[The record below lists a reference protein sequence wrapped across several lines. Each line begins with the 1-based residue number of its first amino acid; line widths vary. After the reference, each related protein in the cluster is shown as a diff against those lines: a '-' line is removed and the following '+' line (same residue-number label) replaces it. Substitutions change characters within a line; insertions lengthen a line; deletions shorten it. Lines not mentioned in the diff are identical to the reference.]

1 MYLDEVFN
9 NFLGTLRATPDI
21 RFNNPSLE
29 QGKFVNDR
37 SRYYSGKSLLVSTDG
52 NIDGSARTTEIT
64 VQKPDL
70 DLIERSSGPEFET
83 ISEGFT
89 TGVPVSAGATTGTE
103 SLQNQN
109 QRSTASS
116 SAELRAYQALSD
128 KYEQEY
134 KVYADALKSYNL
146 FKQNYSFTSFLN
158 SFIKVVTKAG
168 SVNPVV
174 AEEFEIYYVNA
185 YGYRYRMPKAAPGS
199 PLPVATIPAYDPTAT
214 PKLVTLTQLAAFPIQ
229 GDVST
234 AKYEIKS
241 GQNMTLAGKI
251 LKFPHPGSGPRADEW
266 GMVYAWVNIEGVAHI
281 FDKSVLTASVNNSHE
296 SCWNKVK
303 SGNVVPFDSMESF
316 QTAMGGL
323 MGGLINQA
331 ATETGLVTDTSFI
344 CGEMPSRILALKGNL
359 DKIEEQLKVA
369 SQKLKIERVDIARTQ
384 NNDNSSHLDSQG
396 ELIQRSTQH
405 VNSSLNEYVDIKKNM
420 VTYDGKVSDSSMG
433 VKSRLGYYIL
443 WLSLMIFIV
452 VVTFRNMANSESTE
466 SGSFMISAALLI
478 ILMIYL
484 FNYLSEIRLGPQQLA
499 SKFAGDL
506 PEKVSGMMKFTFT

>member
-21 RFNNPSLE
+21 RFDNPGLE

-37 SRYYSGKSLLVSTDG
+37 SRYYSGKTLLISTDG
-52 NIDGSARTTEIT
+52 SIDGSARTTAIT
-64 VQKPDL
+64 IQKPDL
-70 DLIERSSGPEFET
+70 DLIERSSGPEFGT
-83 ISEGFT
+83 IAEGFN
-89 TGVPVSAGATTGTE
+89 TGVPVTTSRETITAPDEKEG
-103 SLQNQN
+103 LRNQG
-109 QRSTASS
+109 SGS
-116 SAELRAYQALSD
+116 SADLRAYQALSD

-185 YGYRYRMPKAAPGS
+185 YGYRYRMPKAAPGLS
-199 PLPVATIPAYDPTAT
+199 LPTATIPQYDPTAT

-266 GMVYAWVNIEGVAHI
+266 GMMYAWVNIEGVAHI

-316 QTAMGGL
+316 KTA

-344 CGEMPSRILALKGNL
+344 CGEMPSRVLALKSNL

-369 SQKLKIERVDIARTQ
+369 SQKLKIERVDISRSQ
-384 NNDNSSHLDSQG
+384 NNEHSSYLDSQG

-405 VNSSLNEYVDIKKNM
+405 VNSNLNEYVDIKKNM

-452 VVTFRNMANSESTE
+452 VVTFRNMANSESNE

-484 FNYLSEIRLGPQQLA
+484 FNYLSEIRLGPQQLV

>member
-52 NIDGSARTTEIT
+52 SIDGSARTTPIT

-70 DLIERSSGPEFET
+70 ELIERSSGPEFGT
-83 ISEGFT
+83 IVEGFN
-89 TGVPVSAGATTGTE
+89 TGIPVVTE
-103 SLQNQN
+103 GNQN
-109 QRSTASS
+109 QGSS
-116 SAELRAYQALSD
+116 SSSSNSAADLRAYQALSD
-128 KYEQEY
+128 KYESEY
-134 KVYADALKSYNL
+134 KVYADALKTYNQ
-146 FKQNYSFTSFLN
+146 FKQNYNFASYLN
-158 SFIKVVTKAG
+158 TFVKVITKAG
-168 SVNPVV
+168 TTNPVV
-174 AEEFEIYYVNA
+174 AEEAEIYYVNA
-185 YGYRYRMPKAAPGS
+185 YGYRYRMPKAAPGLA
-199 PLPVATIPAYDPTAT
+199 LPTATIPQYDPNAT
-214 PKLVTLTQLAAFPIQ
+214 PKIVTLTQLAAFPIQ

-251 LKFPHPGSGPRADEW
+251 VKFPPPGSGPRADEW
-266 GMVYAWVNIEGVAHI
+266 GMMYAWVNIEGVAHI

-316 QTAMGGL
+316 QTAMGG
-323 MGGLINQA
+323 MQLINQA
-331 ATETGLVTDTSFI
+331 ATANGLVTDASFI
-344 CGEMPSRILALKGNL
+344 CSEMPSRVIALKSNL

-369 SQKLKIERVDIARTQ
+369 SQKLKIERVDITRTQ
-384 NNDNSSHLDSQG
+384 NNNHASYLDSQG
-396 ELIQRSTQH
+396 ELIQRSTKH
-405 VNSSLNEYVDIKKNM
+405 VNSKLNEYVDIKKNM

-484 FNYLSEIRLGPQQLA
+484 FNYLSEIRLGPQQLV

>member
-52 NIDGSARTTEIT
+52 SIDGSARTTPIT

-70 DLIERSSGPEFET
+70 ELIERSSGPEFST
-83 ISEGFT
+83 LVEGFN
-89 TGVPVSAGATTGTE
+89 TGIPVVTE
-103 SLQNQN
+103 GNQN
-109 QRSTASS
+109 QGSS
-116 SAELRAYQALSD
+116 SSSSNSAADLRAYQALSD
-128 KYEQEY
+128 KYESEY
-134 KVYADALKSYNL
+134 KVYADALKTYNQ
-146 FKQNYSFTSFLN
+146 FKQNYNFASYLN
-158 SFIKVVTKAG
+158 TFVKVITKAG
-168 SVNPVV
+168 TTNPVV
-174 AEEFEIYYVNA
+174 AEEAEIYYVNA
-185 YGYRYRMPKAAPGS
+185 YGYRYRMPKVVAGS
-199 PLPVATIPAYDPTAT
+199 PAPAATIPQYDPTAT
-214 PKLVTLTQLAAFPIQ
+214 PKIVTLTQLGSFPVQ

-241 GQNMTLAGKI
+241 GQNMTLAGKFV
-251 LKFPHPGSGPRADEW
+251 KYPNASGVK
-266 GMVYAWVNIEGVAHI
+266 VYAWVNIEGVAHI
-281 FDKSVLTASVNNSHE
+281 FNKSVLSDTINNCHA
-296 SCWNKVK
+296 SCWDKLK
-303 SGNVVPFDSMESF
+303 ATGNVVPFASYDSF
-316 QTAMGGL
+316 QTAMGGTQ
-323 MGGLINQA
+323 LINQA
-331 ATETGLVTDTSFI
+331 EVTDAAFTCS
-344 CGEMPSRILALKGNL
+344 EMPSRVIALKSNL

-369 SQKLKIERVDIARTQ
+369 SQKLKIERVDITRTQ
-384 NNDNSSHLDSQG
+384 NNNHASYLDSQG
-396 ELIQRSTQH
+396 ELIQRSTKH
-405 VNSSLNEYVDIKKNM
+405 VNSKLNEYVDIKKNM

-484 FNYLSEIRLGPQQLA
+484 FNYLSEIRLGPQQLV

>member
-21 RFNNPSLE
+21 RFDNPGLE

-37 SRYYSGKSLLVSTDG
+37 SRYYSGKTILISTDG
-52 NIDGSARTTEIT
+52 SIDGSARTTEIT
-64 VQKPDL
+64 IQKPDI
-70 DLIERSSGPEFET
+70 DLIERSSGPEFGT
-83 ISEGFT
+83 IMEGFT
-89 TGVPVSAGATTGTE
+89 AGVPVRTATHEKEG
-103 SLQNQN
+103 LQNQGSG
-109 QRSTASS
+109 STSGS
-116 SAELRAYQALSD
+116 SADLRAYQQLSD
-128 KYEQEY
+128 KYDEEY
-134 KVYADALKSYNL
+134 KVYADALKSYNI
-146 FKQNYSFTSFLN
+146 FKQNSNFRSFLN

-185 YGYRYRMPKAAPGS
+185 YGYRYRMPKVTPGS
-199 PLPVATIPAYDPTAT
+199 TLPTETTPRYDPTAT
-214 PKLVTLTQLAAFPIQ
+214 PKIVTLTQLAAFPTQ

-241 GQNMTLAGKI
+241 GQNMTLAGKFV
-251 LKFPHPGSGPRADEW
+251 KCPPPGSGSSASES
-266 GMVYAWVNIEGVAHI
+266 GMVYAWVSIEGVAHI
-281 FDKSVLTASVNNSHE
+281 FNRSVLSDTVNNCHV
-296 SCWNKVK
+296 SCWDKLK
-303 SGNVVPFDSMESF
+303 SGNVVSFDSLESLKI
-316 QTAMGGL
+316 ALGG
-323 MGGLINQA
+323 MQLISPA
-331 ATETGLVTDTSFI
+331 EVTDANFI
-344 CGEMPSRILALKGNL
+344 CSEMPSRVLALKSNL

-369 SQKLKIERVDIARTQ
+369 SQKLKIERVDISRTQ
-384 NNDNSSHLDSQG
+384 NNNHSSYLDSQG

-405 VNSSLNEYVDIKKNM
+405 VNSNLNEYVDIKKNM

-433 VKSRLGYYIL
+433 VKSKLGYYIL

-452 VVTFRNMANSESTE
+452 VVTFRNMASSESTE

-484 FNYLSEIRLGPQQLA
+484 FNYLSQIRLGPQQLV
-499 SKFAGDL
+499 SKIAGDL

>member
-37 SRYYSGKSLLVSTDG
+37 SRYYSGKSLLISTDSS
-52 NIDGSARTTEIT
+52 IDGSARTTAIT

-70 DLIERSSGPEFET
+70 DLIERSSGPEFST
-83 ISEGFT
+83 IVEGFN
-89 TGVPVSAGATTGTE
+89 TGIPVGKEGNR
-103 SLQNQN
+103 NQGSSSSD
-109 QRSTASS
+109 STAN
-116 SAELRAYQALSD
+116 SAADLRAYQALSD
-128 KYEQEY
+128 KYESEY
-134 KVYADALKSYNL
+134 KVYADALKTYNQ
-146 FKQNYSFTSFLN
+146 FKQNNNFTPFLN

-168 SVNPVV
+168 SVSPVV

-185 YGYRYRMPKAAPGS
+185 YGYRYRMPKVAPHS
-199 PLPVATIPAYDPTAT
+199 PLPTATIPQYDPTAT
-214 PKLVTLTQLAAFPIQ
+214 PKIVTLTQLASFPIQ

-251 LKFPHPGSGPRADEW
+251 VKYPNATGK
-266 GMVYAWVNIEGVAHI
+266 MVYAWIDIEGVAHI
-281 FDKSVLTASVNNSHE
+281 FNTAILSDTINNCHA
-296 SCWNKVK
+296 SCWDKLK
-303 SGNVVPFDSMESF
+303 ASGNVGPFISYDAF
-316 QTAMGGL
+316 QTAMGVTQ
-323 MGGLINQA
+323 LISQA
-331 ATETGLVTDTSFI
+331 EVTDAAFI
-344 CGEMPSRILALKGNL
+344 CSEMPSRVLALKSNL
-359 DKIEEQLKVA
+359 DNIEEQLKVA
-369 SQKLKIERVDIARTQ
+369 SQKLEIERVDITRTQ
-384 NNDNSSHLDSQG
+384 NNEHASYLDSQG
-396 ELIQRSTQH
+396 ELIQRSAQYIH
-405 VNSSLNEYVDIKKNM
+405 SGVNEHADIKKNM

-484 FNYLSEIRLGPQQLA
+484 FNYLSEIRLGPQQLV
-499 SKFAGDL
+499 SKIAGDL

>member
-21 RFNNPSLE
+21 RFDNPSLE

-37 SRYYSGKSLLVSTDG
+37 SRYYSGKSLLISTDG
-52 NIDGSARTTEIT
+52 SIDGSARTTAIT

-70 DLIERSSGPEFET
+70 DLIKRSSGPEFGT
-83 ISEGFT
+83 IAEGFI
-89 TGVPVSAGATTGTE
+89 TGVPVTATAGTE
-103 SLQNQN
+103 GLHNQGSSPG
-109 QRSTASS
+109 STASS
-116 SAELRAYQALSD
+116 SADLRAYQALSD
-128 KYEQEY
+128 KYEVEY
-134 KVYADALKSYNL
+134 KAYADALKSYNQ
-146 FKQNYSFTSFLN
+146 FKQTYNFASFLN
-158 SFIKVVTKAG
+158 TFIKVITKAG
-168 SVNPVV
+168 SVSPTV
-174 AEEFEIYYVNA
+174 AEEAEIYYVNA
-185 YGYRYRMPKAAPGS
+185 YGYRYRMPKVTVGS
-199 PLPVATIPAYDPTAT
+199 PAPAATIPQYDPTAT
-214 PKLVTLTQLAAFPIQ
+214 PKVVTHTQLASFPIQ

-241 GQNMTLAGKI
+241 GQNMTLAGKFV
-251 LKFPHPGSGPRADEW
+251 KYPNATTGKK
-266 GMVYAWVNIEGVAHI
+266 VYAWINIEGVAHI
-281 FDKSVLTASVNNSHE
+281 FNSDILSDTVNNCHA
-296 SCWNKVK
+296 SCWDKLSA
-303 SGNVVPFDSMESF
+303 SGNVVLFASYDAF
-316 QTAMGGL
+316 QTAMGGTQ
-323 MGGLINQA
+323 LISQA
-331 ATETGLVTDTSFI
+331 EITDASFI
-344 CGEMPSRILALKGNL
+344 CSEMPSRILALKGNL

-369 SQKLKIERVDIARTQ
+369 SQKLKIERVDITRTQ
-384 NNDNSSHLDSQG
+384 NNNHASYLDSQG
-396 ELIQRSTQH
+396 ELIQRSTKH
-405 VNSSLNEYVDIKKNM
+405 VNNKLNEYADIKKNM

-484 FNYLSEIRLGPQQLA
+484 FNYLSEIRLGPQQLV